1 VADRRIVEEEY
12 GPERPNRSRG
22 PIIGLLILMTLVLVV
37 LVLYLVSGDSD
48 DSGDDVELDDIEVD
62 IGDEDG

>member
-1 VADRRIVEEEY
+1 MADRRIVEEELHD
-12 GPERPNRSRG
+12 RPTRSRG
-22 PIIGLLILMTLVLVV
+22 PIIGLLIVLALVLVV
-37 LVLYLVSGDSD
+37 LVLFLVSGDSE